1 MEKFTVKN
9 KKPNPINIASKYSS
23 EFFIE
28 LFNENLTSE
37 ISLAKNIP
45 SEFFRYYMSLL
56 HHLHICTC
64 GNVNKIFKVVDEL
77 KFILLLLHYSDL

>member
-1 MEKFTVKN
+1 MEKFTGKN

-37 ISLAKNIP
+37 ISLAKIFPVNFSGIIC
-45 SEFFRYYMSLL
+45 LCCT
-56 HHLHICTC
+56 ICTF
-64 GNVNKIFKVVDEL
+64 VPVEM
-77 KFILLLLHYSDL
+77 

>member
-1 MEKFTVKN
+1 MEKFTGKN
-9 KKPNPINIASKYSS
+9 KKPNPINITSKYSS
-23 EFFIE
+23 EFFNE

-45 SEFFRYYMSLL
+45 SEFFRHYMSLL